1 MISDDVMREIDWRTQ
16 IGIIIK
22 HIDIIQSEKVPRI
35 KKFIG
40 RLAYWLLEQKKDAW
54 AFITL
59 NLIIGSWSSRDLY
72 ENPNYKQGEDLK
84 SDIALNFISTLL
96 EKLTSVPDI
105 NKPTSLLLEL
115 SLSRALLYSN
125 KYGMYQDSH
134 EELHYVMENRII
146 MRT

>member
-1 MISDDVMREIDWRTQ
+1 
-16 IGIIIK
+16 
-22 HIDIIQSEKVPRI
+22 
-35 KKFIG
+35 
-40 RLAYWLLEQKKDAW
+40 LLEQKKDAW

-72 ENPNYKQGEDLK
+72 ENPNYKQMEDLK
-84 SDIALNFISTLL
+84 SDIALNFICTLL

-125 KYGMYQDSH
+125 RYGMYQDSH